1 MIIIK
6 DVVDEGRAP
15 EQEWHVL
22 AWQGSLLTSMHTIL
36 LIVWGPRSRVQV
48 SVAQT
53 IRYAQVQILEAHIRH
68 GAGKLGFLRAV
79 RFDY

>member
-1 MIIIK
+1 
-6 DVVDEGRAP
+6 
-15 EQEWHVL
+15 
-22 AWQGSLLTSMHTIL
+22 MHTIL

-68 GAGKLGFLRAV
+68 DAGKLGFLRAV